1 MSIVERRVDK
11 TKRFEVVR
19 SIIKLVVASV
29 LFVGLGQALS
39 AQDAKEKAPS
49 NCESDQRISRAGCSD
64 ETRAYE
70 AAYLPRSRDS
80 VVGMNHLNRFI
91 TKKTSRYKFF
101 SIYIKQ

>member
-29 LFVGLGQALS
+29 LFVGQALS

-70 AAYLPRSRDS
+70 AEYLPRSRDS

-101 SIYIKQ
+101 SI